1 MGDDA
6 DAVVE
11 DAVKDGL
18 EDGSVVS
25 VRGRSERVG
34 QGLLLLGKSRRQ
46 RQ

>member
-6 DAVVE
+6 AAVVE

-34 QGLLLLGKSRRQ
+34 QGPLGKSRRQ